1 MPGATASVRSAR
13 LDGAV
18 AVAEVTE
25 TLAREARTGA
35 SPIEAFQRA
44 QAGSPE
50 DGFLAL
56 EQEMDL
62 LIGAMRDES
71 RGLTERWEGADRRS
85 RVLFTS

>member
-1 MPGATASVRSAR
+1 
-13 LDGAV
+13 V

-35 SPIEAFQRA
+35 SPIEVFQHA
-44 QAGSPE
+44 QAGSPD

-71 RGLTERWEGADRRS
+71 RGLTERREGADRRG